1 MGLLSSLRGKQG
13 DNAIQQSTTT
23 ATMLLLEQNRRFEAF
38 MREKVATLERQV
50 AEDDGRLNN
59 DKSGEED
66 SFSETDSAGD
76 LEADGPGEGQDI
88 DAGFSAE
95 AEHEGIAI
103 IGEEFGELEEELGPP
118 AVTPSAHPAEP
129 VQPPPSPKA
138 SSEPPDW
145 RSFLAGASAAVSP
158 GMPAA
163 GEGKPPADGGG
174 QADAQGEDAAEEE
187 DLVEAGADQPPTG
200 EIGQDDAQGED
211 AAEEE
216 DLVEAEADQ
225 PPTGEI
231 GQDDAQGEDAAE
243 EEEGLDDGGLFA
255 MVLPIVSVNR
265 ATEERERPPSSSATA
280 PATAVPPAPPAA
292 AEEERPPQP
301 KSDVATPGPDAADQ
315 SAGEWEQDGLHDGQ
329 VGSWA

>member
-1 MGLLSSLRGKQG
+1 MGLLSSLRAKPGG
-13 DNAIQQSTTT
+13 DAIRQSTTT
-23 ATMLLLEQNRRFEAF
+23 ATMHLIEQNRRFEAF

-50 AEDDGRLNN
+50 AEDDGRLNS

-163 GEGKPPADGGG
+163 GEGKPPADEGG
-174 QADAQGEDAAEEE
+174 QADAQS
-187 DLVEAGADQPPTG
+187 
-200 EIGQDDAQGED
+200 ED

-301 KSDVATPGPDAADQ
+301 KSDVATPGLDAADQ